1 MGRRKGF
8 WGWYWRALAA
18 YRGYK
23 IITHEV
29 EAAKRRGVAREA
41 AAEAAERAIAA
52 GVGREEAERIAERA
66 ARAAVRERGEMA
78 TIARKAVAA
87 APDTAM
93 ERAERMAR
101 TARMMV
107 ANGYTPERAA
117 ELAAAMM

>member
-66 ARAAVRERGEMA
+66 
-78 TIARKAVAA
+78 
-87 APDTAM
+87 
-93 ERAERMAR
+93 ERMAR